1 MMQRKQKKPRNNLNK
16 NKSNRHRMREL
27 VFKSI
32 FQIEFNDFD
41 SIMVYLQRETEKV
54 NLTKTNSEI
63 AKQYFQ
69 QIVQKI
75 DEIDSVIDK
84 NLLNWDFSRLSTID
98 KSVLRLAT
106 YELIYEEKI
115 PIEVSIDE
123 AIEIAKEY
131 DSDKGGKFV
140 NGVLDNIAKKH
151 TSAEKKKL

>member
-1 MMQRKQKKPRNNLNK
+1 MPKKQKKIVNSYNK

-41 SIMVYLQRETEKV
+41 SIMFFLENESVDI
-54 NLTKTNSEI
+54 NLTKTNKLS
-63 AKQYFQ
+63 AKRYFNT
-69 QIVQKI
+69 VVSNLKNI
-75 DEIDSVIDK
+75 DEIIDK
-84 NLLNWDFSRLSTID
+84 NLLNWDFSRLSIID
-98 KSVLRLAT
+98 KSILRLAT
-106 YELIYEEKI
+106 YELIYEDKI

-131 DSDKGGKFV
+131 DSEKGGKFV

-151 TSAEKKKL
+151 TSDAKKKL

>member
-1 MMQRKQKKPRNNLNK
+1 MPKKQKKIVNNYNK

-41 SIMVYLQRETEKV
+41 SIMFFLENESVDI
-54 NLTKTNSEI
+54 NLTKTNKLS
-63 AKQYFQ
+63 AKRYFNT
-69 QIVQKI
+69 VVSNLKNI
-75 DEIDSVIDK
+75 DEIIDK
-84 NLLNWDFSRLSTID
+84 NLLNWDFSRLSIID
-98 KSVLRLAT
+98 KSILRLAT
-106 YELIYEEKI
+106 YELIYEDKI

-131 DSDKGGKFV
+131 DSEKGGKFV

-151 TSAEKKKL
+151 TSAAKKKL

>member
-1 MMQRKQKKPRNNLNK
+1 MKRKQKKPRNNLNK

-41 SIMVYLQRETEKV
+41 SVMTYLEEETENI
-54 NLTKTNSEI
+54 NLTRTNSEI
-63 AKQYFQ
+63 AKKYFE
-69 QIVQKI
+69 QIVQKM

-84 NLLNWDFSRLSTID
+84 NLLNWDFSRLSSID

-106 YELIYEEKI
+106 YELIYEDKI

-123 AIEIAKEY
+123 AIEIVKEY
-131 DSDKGGKFV
+131 DSEKGGKFV

-151 TSAEKKKL
+151 TSTEKKKL

>member
-1 MMQRKQKKPRNNLNK
+1 MPKKQKKIVNNYNK

-41 SIMVYLQRETEKV
+41 SIMFFLENESEDI
-54 NLTKTNSEI
+54 NLTKTNKLS
-63 AKQYFQ
+63 AKRYFDT
-69 QIVQKI
+69 VVNNLKNI
-75 DEIDSVIDK
+75 DEIIDK
-84 NLLNWDFSRLSTID
+84 NLLNWDFSRLSIID
-98 KSVLRLAT
+98 KSILRLAT
-106 YELIYEEKI
+106 YELIYEDKI

-131 DSDKGGKFV
+131 DSEKGGKFV

-151 TSAEKKKL
+151 TSDAKKKL

>member
-1 MMQRKQKKPRNNLNK
+1 MPKKQKKIVNNYNK

-41 SIMVYLQRETEKV
+41 SIMFFLENESEDI
-54 NLTKTNSEI
+54 NLTKTNKLS
-63 AKQYFQ
+63 AKRYFNT
-69 QIVQKI
+69 VVNNLKNI
-75 DEIDSVIDK
+75 DEIIDK
-84 NLLNWDFSRLSTID
+84 NLLNWDFSRLSIID
-98 KSVLRLAT
+98 KSILRLAT
-106 YELIYEEKI
+106 YELIYEDKI

-131 DSDKGGKFV
+131 DSEKGGKFV

-151 TSAEKKKL
+151 TSDAKKKL